1 MVQWTDKI
9 IQWNQLG
16 SKDIRH
22 LIKTWG
28 TDLNAP
34 TVATVKKPAKAKQTV
49 AAPTVKRQKHTGPD
63 GAVKFVSHRNLYIG
77 FWGGKVVVTKRTAEA
92 CQEFL
97 KANFR
102 VD

>member
-16 SKDIRH
+16 SKEVRH

-34 TVATVKKPAKAKQTV
+34 AVPTVKKVSKVAKKVATVTV
-49 AAPTVKRQKHTGPD
+49 ARQKHTGAD
-63 GAVKFVSHRNLYIG
+63 GEVKYLSHRDLYIG
-77 FWGGKVVVTKRTAEA
+77 FMGGKVVVTKRTKEA

-97 KANFR
+97 KTNFGA
-102 VD
+102 D